1 MNIAIIG
8 YGQMGKE
15 IEKISVSRGHK
26 IGKIID
32 VKTENK
38 DLNDCDAAII
48 FTTPQSAVENIKLC
62 IDNKIPVVCGT
73 TGWLDEYNFIIN
85 YCTQKDGT
93 FLFSPN
99 FSIGVNLFFKLN
111 SFLSKQMSKS
121 IDFNVSVSEKHHTK
135 KIDKP
140 SGTAIKIAEDILT
153 NYSFS
158 GWTLAD
164 EKNKLK
170 INCERIGDEK
180 GYHKV
185 SYESEND
192 LISISHNAKS
202 RNGFALGAVLCAE
215 WIFEKK
221 GIFTMNDFLKNIIFS

>member
-1 MNIAIIG
+1 
-8 YGQMGKE
+8 
-15 IEKISVSRGHK
+15 
-26 IGKIID
+26 
-32 VKTENK
+32 
-38 DLNDCDAAII
+38 
-48 FTTPQSAVENIKLC
+48 
-62 IDNKIPVVCGT
+62 
-73 TGWLDEYNFIIN
+73 
-85 YCTQKDGT
+85 
-93 FLFSPN
+93 
-99 FSIGVNLFFKLN
+99 
-111 SFLSKQMSKS
+111 MSKS

-170 INCERIGDEK
+170 INCERIGNEK